1 MAASLRPPPPGASPS
16 GLYECLRA
24 LAEEAKSIGLG
35 EAARAIL
42 LAADFVAVEAEENG
56 LAIGAPARPPRDISF
71 G

>member
-1 MAASLRPPPPGASPS
+1 MRPPPPGASPS

-24 LAEEAKSIGLG
+24 LADEAKSIGLS

-42 LAADFVAVEAEENG
+42 LAADFVAIEAEEHG
-56 LAIGAPARPPRDISF
+56 LTMGEPARPPRDVSF